1 MMADFDHQ
9 AVISFV
15 VLIYFLLSTGP
26 KPQLRLLPWFIFG
39 QLGLD
44 ALMFVLWLA
53 AAASSSYS
61 CNDLCNA
68 CDFGYD
74 YVFYDTESCFCVEL
88 FKRTTSPKP
97 KGILEGR
104 APRARLGGGSSSDS
118 NGSGGSTIAAKQAFD
133 AIMTCVNLIPIIL
146 PHLTSP

>member
-1 MMADFDHQ
+1 MADFEHQ
-9 AVISFV
+9 AVISFI

-39 QLGLD
+39 QLALD
-44 ALMFVLWLA
+44 GLMFILWLA

-61 CNDLCNA
+61 CNDLCSA
-68 CDFGYD
+68 CDYAYD
-74 YVFYDTESCFCVEL
+74 YVFYGTESCFCIEL
-88 FKRTTSPKP
+88 IKRTTSPKP

-104 APRARLGGGSSSDS
+104 TPRARLGGGSRSDS

-133 AIMTCVNLIPIIL
+133 AIMTCVNPTSIIL
-146 PHLTSP
+146 PNLTSP

>member
-1 MMADFDHQ
+1 MSFQTTPSRARWLTVDHQ

-44 ALMFVLWLA
+44 VLMFVLWLA

-68 CDFGYD
+68 CDYGYE
-74 YVFYDTESCFCVEL
+74 YVFYDSQSCFCLAL
-88 FKRTTSPKP
+88 FKRSTSPKP
-97 KGILEGR
+97 RGILEGR
-104 APRARLGGGSSSDS
+104 ASRTRLGG
-118 NGSGGSTIAAKQAFD
+118 TIAAKQAFD
-133 AIMTCVNLIPIIL
+133 AVMT
-146 PHLTSP
+146 